1 MRFSVRSCRLRE
13 RGRHAQARVAVWVGA
28 DGTPRHEWQC
38 AVHFHSVSNAPKRHA
53 QARVAVWVGADG
65 TPRHEWQC
73 AVHCHSI
80 SNAPKLTP
88 RGE

>member
-1 MRFSVRSCRLRE
+1 MR
-13 RGRHAQARVAVWVGA
+13 VGA
-28 DGTPRHEWQC
+28 DGTTRHEWQR
-38 AVHFHSVSNAPKRHA
+38 AVHCHSVSNAPKRHA